1 MKDKEKFQN
10 KMRYVIVKYSH
21 FIALIFHFLRE
32 LWFIG
37 LELGRKVWATSY
49 ETFQNMYFLYLH
61 HVMPTG
67 QRVTIIGFL
76 KCLHLHHYSLHPF
89 NFIHESSRIP

>member
-1 MKDKEKFQN
+1 M
-10 KMRYVIVKYSH
+10 KYSH

-49 ETFQNMYFLYLH
+49 ETFQNMYLPIYFSLLAPCDANRSKSYHNWLFEMFAPSSLFSTELH
-61 HVMPTG
+61 H
-67 QRVTIIGFL
+67 
-76 KCLHLHHYSLHPF
+76 F
-89 NFIHESSRIP
+89 NLIHE